1 MKKVTSADGTRIAF
15 DQFGAGAPIVMAGG
29 AFNDRL
35 TTEPLARA
43 LAPQCLVVNYDRR
56 GRGDSEDAAQYAV
69 EREIEDLEAL
79 IAEVGGSAAVFGYSS
94 GANLA
99 LKAAANGL
107 TISKLALYEPPF
119 VDYRHPRPPSDLHD
133 RLARLLS
140 ADRRG
145 DAVEL
150 FQTEVIGLPAE
161 VVVQMRN
168 APFRPAMEAI
178 AHTLAYDATLM
189 EDFTL
194 PTMLIASITTPTLVI
209 DGEQSP
215 PWLRE
220 AARAV
225 AEALPNG
232 RRWSLAGQDHTI
244 DPEATAPILADF
256 LAACSG

>member
-1 MKKVTSADGTRIAF
+1 MKTVTSSDGTRIVF
-15 DQFGAGAPIVMAGG
+15 DQFGAGAPIILAAG
-29 AFNDRL
+29 AFNDRS

-43 LAPQCLVVNYDRR
+43 LAPQLSVVNYDRR
-56 GRGDSEDAAQYAV
+56 GRGDSEDAPRYAA

-94 GANLA
+94 GAALA
-99 LKAAANGL
+99 LKAAAHGL
-107 TISKLALYEPPF
+107 AISKIALYEPPF

-133 RLARLLS
+133 QLAALLS

-145 DAVEL
+145 EAVEL
-150 FQTEVIGLPAE
+150 FQTQVIGMPAD
-161 VVVQMRN
+161 VVAQMRN

-189 EDFTL
+189 GDFTL
-194 PTMLIASITTPTLVI
+194 PTMLIASIRTPTLVM

-225 AEALPNG
+225 ADALPRG
-232 RRWSLAGQDHTI
+232 RRLSLAGQGHTI
-244 DPEATAPILADF
+244 DPEATASIVADF
-256 LAACSG
+256 LAA